1 MREIGSLVSLLPL
14 LVKGFGVTLLLAG
27 LSIGFGT
34 IFGLLLGSLYAWGGP
49 LMRALLFALVT
60 IVRGVPVVVQVF
72 AVFFVLPAYGIKFS
86 AVTSAAISLTLFAS
100 FTIMEIVRGGI
111 ETVPSAQFQ
120 AALSLGFSN
129 VGALTTVVLPQA
141 MRSMMPSLVNQ
152 AVFMVKATSVVSLF
166 GVTEFLYVAKEQI
179 ERTLMGFEIM
189 AFVWVAYTLFCY
201 PLTALGRW
209 FEARLKARGQT
220 ALASAGL

>member
-1 MREIGSLVSLLPL
+1 MQRIGSLVPLLPL
-14 LVKGFGVTLLLAG
+14 LVKGIGVTLLLAG
-27 LSIGFGT
+27 LSIGFGFV
-34 IFGLLLGSLYAWGGP
+34 FGLLLGSLYAWCGR
-49 LMRALLFALVT
+49 LVRSLLFLLVT

-86 AVTSAAISLTLFAS
+86 AVTSAAIALTLFAS

-111 ETVPSAQFQ
+111 EAVPRAQFQ

-129 VGALTTVVLPQA
+129 IGAMTTVVLPQA
-141 MRSMMPSLVNQ
+141 MRSMTPSLVNQ

-189 AFVWVAYTLFCY
+189 AIVWVAYTLICY

-209 FEARLKARGQT
+209 SEARLKVRGQT